1 LFAAVAL
8 AACSRAPIPVVD
20 RIAILPFDNLSG
32 DPSLDWV
39 SNAAPSILAEQ
50 LVGSPKTVPLRVPTV
65 SDAYLSAATRFVHGD
80 FVQAHGALRFEIQV
94 EDAARHK
101 MIAHDDLN
109 GAVLDAMN
117 RAAHTLDPHAQ
128 PFSTS
133 NPEAVA
139 AWAQGQEERATTL
152 DPDFG
157 EAWIAWAES
166 LAARGQTSD
175 AIAVAARGLDR
186 STLRSPIDRAR
197 LAVLSATLR
206 KDLSAHV
213 QALSDLQRL
222 DPADTALL
230 QRLAET
236 EMLARNFPASAASY
250 QVLLQVEP
258 DNTAALLALGYAQ
271 AFSGDVDA
279 ARRTFETYGKR
290 EGQKP
295 NSLDSI
301 GEAYFMNGRFTE
313 AQKYFQE
320 AHQSSPAFLD
330 SADLQKAAFAQ
341 WLAGDLKAADLTMA
355 RYLEFRSKSHDPL
368 LAWRE
373 ASWDYSTGRR
383 EQAIQTL
390 SRAPRQIAER
400 QLNDWNT
407 PLPADLD
414 ALKQAYEQTAPSSD
428 GIARVRYAAA
438 LFRVGRLEEARKLVQ
453 RWPLPGENA
462 DSLLES
468 TVFPLFLDLR
478 KTLVK

>member
-1 LFAAVAL
+1 LVAAVAL
-8 AACSRAPIPVVD
+8 AACSRAPRPVVD
-20 RIAILPFDNLSG
+20 RIAILPFENLSG
-32 DPSLDWV
+32 DPSLDWI

-50 LVGSPKTVPLRVPTV
+50 LVGSPKTVPLRAPTV
-65 SDAYLSAATRFVHGD
+65 SDAYLAAATRFVHGD

-101 MIAHDDLN
+101 MIAQDDLN

-117 RAAHTLDPHAQ
+117 HAAHTLDPQAQ

-139 AWAQGQEERATTL
+139 AWAQGEEERAVTL

-157 EAWIAWAES
+157 AAWIAWAES
-166 LAARGQTSD
+166 LAARGQSSD

-197 LAVLSATLR
+197 LGVLSATLR
-206 KDLSAHV
+206 KDPSAHA
-213 QALSDLQRL
+213 QALVDLQRL
-222 DPADTALL
+222 DPADTALIL
-230 QRLAET
+230 RLAEA
-236 EMLARNFPASAASY
+236 ELQARNFSASTASY
-250 QVLLQVEP
+250 QSVLAVEP

-279 ARRTFETYGKR
+279 ARRTFENYGKR
-290 EGQKP
+290 EGQKT

-320 AHQSSPAFLD
+320 AHQSGPNFLD
-330 SADLQKAAFAQ
+330 GAELEKAAYAQ
-341 WLAGDLKAADLTMA
+341 WLAGDLKGADLTIA
-355 RYLEFRSKSHDPL
+355 RYLESRAKSRDQL
-368 LAWRE
+368 VAWRE
-373 ASWDYSTGRR
+373 ACWSYATGRR
-383 EQAIQTL
+383 EQAIQIL
-390 SRAPRQIAER
+390 SRAPRPLAER
-400 QLNDWNT
+400 QLSAWNT

-414 ALKQAYEQTAPSSD
+414 ALKQAYEQSAPSSD
-428 GIARVRYAAA
+428 SVARVRYAAA
-438 LFRVGRLEEARKLVQ
+438 LFRVGRMDEARKLVD
-453 RWPLPGENA
+453 RWPLPVENA
-462 DSLLES
+462 DALLES

-478 KTLVK
+478 KTLLK